1 MDLKFFMKYFYF
13 FISVVMVMVNLT
25 IKKIKIKIYFISHVI
40 IIHYCRIIVFGLK
53 CNNNLFVLINHGVC
67 LLRLYCLISLR
78 KVGRILWLWKVYVQ
92 LLLLLCCYLLLVI
105 KLIVGLNVHC
115 LNQVLKLLNQ
125 ILRFLVFS
133 LKL

>member
-1 MDLKFFMKYFYF
+1 MKSFYF
-13 FISVVMVMVNLT
+13 FISVVRVRVMVNLRM
-25 IKKIKIKIYFISHVI
+25 KKIKIKICFINHVI

-53 CNNNLFVLINHGVC
+53 CNNNLFVLIKHGGC

-92 LLLLLCCYLLLVI
+92 LLLSLCCYLLLVI
-105 KLIVGLNVHC
+105 KLIVGLNVHY